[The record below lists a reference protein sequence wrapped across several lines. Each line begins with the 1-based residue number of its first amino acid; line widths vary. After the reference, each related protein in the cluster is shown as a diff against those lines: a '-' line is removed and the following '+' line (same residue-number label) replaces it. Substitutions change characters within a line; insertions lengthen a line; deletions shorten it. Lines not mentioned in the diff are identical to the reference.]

1 MKKVILI
8 FVVLLSHALVFA
20 QETAKYRITYD
31 CDMPNG
37 VGVASTFRWVLDIG
51 ENSAVFYNH
60 SYRAY
65 MDELDE
71 IRKTADAMSMIA
83 QIPQLAQK
91 YPGRSSLQVAIGI
104 PKSGM
109 YTYYSSVQSTPLK
122 YEEPLPV
129 IEWQMTDSVRTFC
142 EYPCKQAVGS
152 VYGRTWTVWYAP
164 ELPLDYG
171 PYILHGLPGMI
182 LSAKDSEGVYDF
194 YAVGIEMAP
203 ENTRLTVYKESEAKK
218 CSRKQFLKMR
228 TDTEGMTIRQKLKS
242 AGVAIIE
249 VRDKDGKDIT
259 NTVTPKKNHLD
270 KE

>member
-1 MKKVILI
+1 MKKAIFIL
-8 FVVLLSHALVFA
+8 VVLLSHTLMFA

-37 VGVASTFRWVLDIG
+37 AGAASTFRWVLDIG
-51 ENSAVFYNH
+51 ENRAVFYNH

-65 MDELDE
+65 MEELDE
-71 IRKTADAMSMIA
+71 IRKTADAMSLIA
-83 QIPQLAQK
+83 QAPLLAQK
-91 YPGRSSLQVAIGI
+91 YPGRSSLQVAIGA
-104 PKSGM
+104 PQPGM
-109 YTYYSSVQSTPLK
+109 YTYYSTVQSTPLK

-171 PYILHGLPGMI
+171 PYILHGLPGLI
-182 LSAKDSEGVYDF
+182 LCAKDSEGVYDF
-194 YAVGIEMAP
+194 RAVGIEMAP
-203 ENTRLTVYKESEAKK
+203 EHTKLAVYKERDAKK

-228 TDTEGMTIRQKLKS
+228 KDTEGMTIMQKLKS
-242 AGVAIIE
+242 AGVAIVE

-259 NTVTPKKNHLD
+259 HSVAPQKNHLD